1 MFTRRHSAR
10 SLVFSIAVACLAGC
24 RPAVPVEAGHYLL
37 VHDAFTG
44 PSCAL
49 AVRDSAGAVRR
60 VDASLCRLLP
70 DQSSVELVAPGCGY
84 MRFSQK
90 PAYSVTQ
97 TYKCEECENSSDITP
112 ACPATRGQQQSIWQ
126 RVDA

>member
-1 MFTRRHSAR
+1 MFKRRYI
-10 SLVFSIAVACLAGC
+10 VQFGAVALLVLCGAGC
-24 RPAVPVEAGHYLL
+24 SPAVPVEEGHYLL
-37 VHDAFTG
+37 VNDALTG

-49 AVRDSAGAVRR
+49 AVRDSAGMVRR
-60 VDASLCRLLP
+60 VDASLCRILP
-70 DQSSVELVAPGCGY
+70 DQGSVELVAPGCGY

-90 PAYSVTQ
+90 PAHSVRQ
-97 TYKCEECENSSDITP
+97 SYKCEECESSGDITP

>member
-1 MFTRRHSAR
+1 MLSG
-10 SLVFSIAVACLAGC
+10 AVALLALC
-24 RPAVPVEAGHYLL
+24 SAACSPAVPVDAGHYLL
-37 VHDAFTG
+37 VNDAVTG

-49 AVRDSAGAVRR
+49 AVRGSDGAVRR

-70 DQSSVELVAPGCGY
+70 DQRSVELVAPGCGY

-90 PAYSVTQ
+90 PSHDVPHS
-97 TYKCEECENSSDITP
+97 YKCEECENSSDITP
-112 ACPATRGQQQSIWQ
+112 ACPATRGQQRSIWQ